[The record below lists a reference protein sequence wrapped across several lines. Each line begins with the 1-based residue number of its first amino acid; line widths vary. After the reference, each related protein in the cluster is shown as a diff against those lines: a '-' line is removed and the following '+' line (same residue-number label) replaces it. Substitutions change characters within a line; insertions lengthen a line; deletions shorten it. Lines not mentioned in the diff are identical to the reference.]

1 MIVLQKIAYGGAGE
15 FMASLA
21 IMAIAEQIQIL
32 GFRLFA
38 KYGQKIPWFVLGDL
52 FEDTKNLRRP
62 QLTRFDL
69 LQLHFD

>member
-52 FEDTKNLRRP
+52 F
-62 QLTRFDL
+62 
-69 LQLHFD
+69 